1 MFDEI
6 DAGIGG
12 VTAHRVAETL
22 SRLAARAQV
31 VTITHLP
38 QIANVAT
45 RHFRVEKVPLCY
57 MTDFAW
63 DGTDE
68 FGDKLANG
76 VYLYRV
82 QARINGVNYDKF
94 DTGTDGF
101 FEGGYG
107 KIVIL
112 R

>member
-1 MFDEI
+1 
-6 DAGIGG
+6 
-12 VTAHRVAETL
+12 
-22 SRLAARAQV
+22 
-31 VTITHLP
+31 
-38 QIANVAT
+38 
-45 RHFRVEKVPLCY
+45 